1 VKVDDVIRYSL
12 GKPGAQEAYPFGEG
26 SLVCKVGG
34 KSFAFIGLESRTVGV
49 KCGPTAE
56 GARELRDK
64 YPDDVTVA
72 AYVGRFGWNTV
83 PLNGPVPTR
92 ELRDLVDQSY
102 DTIVSKLP
110 KSRRPS

>member
-1 VKVDDVIRYSL
+1 MKVDDVIRYSL
-12 GKPGAQEAYPFGEG
+12 GKPGAEETYPFGEG

-49 KCGPTAE
+49 KCGPTAD

-64 YPDDVTVA
+64 YPDAVTVA

-83 PLNGPVPTR
+83 ALDGPVPTG
-92 ELRDLVDQSY
+92 ELRELVDQSY

-110 KSRRPS
+110 KSRRPR